1 MTGPLARI
9 PWATWKPRLL
19 DCLGDYGRRAFAS
32 DLLAG
37 LTVGVVALPLAMAF
51 GIASGVTPQA
61 GIYTAIVGGFLV
73 SLLGG
78 SRIQIGGPTGAFVV
92 IVAGIIAKE
101 GLSGLLMVTMMAGV
115 ILLFLALTGLGQAV
129 KFIPRPVVLGFTNG
143 IALLIASTQ
152 IKDFLGLKLAGNPSE
167 FFERMGAIA
176 AALPSVDPL
185 AIGLATGSLALVL
198 LVPKWIPRLPG
209 SIVALLAGTAAV
221 AVFGLPVE
229 TIGSKFGGIP
239 SSLPPIAIP
248 QFRADLILP
257 LLPSALTV
265 ALLAAVES
273 LLSAVVA
280 DSMSGDRHN
289 SSAELLA
296 QGVANL
302 IVPLVG
308 GIPVTGAIA
317 RTATNYRSGAKTP
330 VAGMVHAVTLLVI
343 VLLLAPLAI
352 HVPLAT
358 LAAVLFVVA
367 YNMGEWRE
375 IGGIWRLD
383 WTDKSVWM
391 ITFALTVMADLTI
404 AVETGIALAALL
416 YIYRVTETTS
426 VSMVTREYI
435 EAGHAHVL
443 QGKDLPD
450 YVTILRIHGPFL
462 FGMTDKLLDATAD
475 LDAFAPIV
483 ILRLRNMNAID
494 ATGLHA
500 LERLSDRL
508 KRSGRTLVLCGA
520 AISRRRSS
528 SRPSSWSTWA
538 GRTSWRT
545 CRRRWNARTRS
556 GRRPRSKRVSARPPA
571 GVRPLAGL
579 ALRRGLLGRRRLGFR
594 DVGLGR
600 LLLAFADR
608 RQALAQRLH
617 EVDDLRRRLFLGRDH
632 FLAGN
637 LGVDDPAQ
645 LALVLVLVPASDPA
659 ASRTSRSPA
668 GRAAPR
674 RASASPAAGRT
685 RTPRSSRGSRRPGA
699 ACTSP
704 GPSRAPRRPPGIPGR
719 RGRPCRCRPC
729 RPCPRG

>member
-1 MTGPLARI
+1 MMAPLARI

-19 DCLGDYGRRAFAS
+19 DCLGHYDRRTFAS

-115 ILLFLALTGLGQAV
+115 ILLFLAVTGLGQAV

-185 AIGLATGSLALVL
+185 AIGLASGSLALVL
-198 LVPKWIPRLPG
+198 LVPKWLPRVPG

-221 AVFGLPVE
+221 AVFALPVE

-239 SSLPPIAIP
+239 SSLPPVAVP

-302 IVPLVG
+302 VVPLVG

-317 RTATNYRSGAKTP
+317 RTATNHRSGAKTP
-330 VAGMVHAVTLLVI
+330 VAGMVHAVTLLLV

-383 WTDKSVWM
+383 WTDKSVWL

-435 EAGHAHVL
+435 EAGHAHAL

-475 LDAFAPIV
+475 LDTFAPIV

-520 AISRRRSS
+520 RDQ
-528 SRPSSWSTWA
+528 
-538 GRTSWRT
+538 
-545 CRRRWNARTRS
+545 
-556 GRRPRSKRVSARPPA
+556 PA
-571 GVRPLAGL
+571 AFLAQ
-579 ALRRGLLGRRRLGFR
+579 AEFVEH
-594 DVGLGR
+594 VGGQNIVPHVQ
-600 LLLAFADR
+600 A
-608 RQALAQRLH
+608 ALARAH
-617 EVDDLRRRLFLGRDH
+617 EIR
-632 FLAGN
+632 
-637 LGVDDPAQ
+637 PK
-645 LALVLVLVPASDPA
+645 A
-659 ASRTSRSPA
+659 A
-668 GRAAPR
+668 
-674 RASASPAAGRT
+674 
-685 RTPRSSRGSRRPGA
+685 
-699 ACTSP
+699 
-704 GPSRAPRRPPGIPGR
+704 
-719 RGRPCRCRPC
+719 
-729 RPCPRG
+729 